1 MIRRL
6 MHSIREYKVQTIK
19 TPVLVVLEVIMEVLI
34 PLLMAQLI
42 DRGIDA
48 GEMTVVYKYGG
59 ALLAFALVSLTFGA
73 LAGKYA
79 AEASAGFAAN
89 LRRDIFKNVQS
100 FSFANIDKFSSSSII
115 TRLTTDITNVQ
126 NAFQMVIR
134 MAVRSPF
141 MLVFALVAAFSIDHK
156 LSMIFLALLP
166 IMGVGLFLVIKFA
179 FPIFMRVF
187 KKYDKMNQRVQENLH
202 GIRVVKSFVREKYES
217 ERFEEI
223 SKDIHDDFVKAERT
237 VAFNM
242 PLIQFCVF
250 ASMLLLS
257 WFGARAIVA
266 SGNNAALGL
275 STGELMS
282 LITYT
287 MQILMSLMMLSMV
300 MVMLTISKA
309 SAERIVEVLDEES
322 DLKNGDDPIME
333 VPDGSIEFKNVC
345 FSYSK
350 DAAKLCLDNIN
361 LKINSGET
369 IGIIGVTG
377 SAKST
382 LIQLIP
388 RLYDATC
395 GSVMVGG
402 IDVKEYD
409 LQSLRDQVAVVLQKN
424 ILFSGTI
431 RDNLRWGDRD
441 ATDEQ
446 LEHVCKLAQADK
458 FINAYPEGYDTWI
471 EQGGSNVSG
480 GQKQRLCIARAL
492 LKHPKILILDDSTS
506 AVDTATDSRIRE
518 ALRSEMPNTTK
529 LIIAQRIASVQDAD
543 RIIIMDDG
551 HISNFGTH
559 EELLKS
565 SSIYREVFESQQ
577 KGGLGA

>member
-6 MHSIREYKVQTIK
+6 MHSIRQYKVPAIK
-19 TPVLVVLEVIMEVLI
+19 APVLVVLEVIMEVLI

-48 GEMTVVYKYGG
+48 GEMTVIYKLGG
-59 ALLAFALVSLTFGA
+59 ALLAFALVSLIFGA

-89 LRRDIFKNVQS
+89 LRSDMFKNVQR
-100 FSFANIDKFSSSSII
+100 FSFANIDNFSSSSII

-141 MLVFALVAAFSIDHK
+141 MLVFALVASFSIDHK

-166 IMGVGLFLVIKFA
+166 IMGVGLLLVIKFA
-179 FPIFMRVF
+179 FPVFMRVF
-187 KKYDKMNQRVQENLH
+187 KTYDKLNQRVQENLH

-217 ERFEEI
+217 ERFEEV

-242 PLIQFCVF
+242 PLIQFCVY
-250 ASMLLLS
+250 ASILLLS
-257 WFGARAIVA
+257 WFGARAIIA
-266 SGNNAALGL
+266 SGNDAVLGL

-300 MVMLTISKA
+300 MVMLTISRA

-322 DLKNGDDPIME
+322 DLKNGDDPITE
-333 VPDGSIEFKNVC
+333 VPDGSIEFTNVC

-350 DAAKLCLDNIN
+350 DAAKLCLDDIN
-361 LKINSGET
+361 LRIKSGET

-388 RLYDATC
+388 RLYDPTC
-395 GSVMVGG
+395 GSVLVGG
-402 IDVKEYD
+402 IDVKKYD
-409 LQSLRDQVAVVLQKN
+409 LQALRNQVAVVLQKN

-431 RDNLRWGDRD
+431 RDNLRWGDKD

-446 LEHVCKLAQADK
+446 LEYVCSLAQADS
-458 FINAYPEGYDTWI
+458 FIKAYPDGFDTWI

-492 LKHPKILILDDSTS
+492 LKRPKILILDDSTS

-518 ALRSEMPNTTK
+518 ALRNEMPDTTK

-551 HISNFGTH
+551 HISNYGTH
-559 EELLKS
+559 EELLES
-565 SSIYREVFESQQ
+565 SLIYREVYESQQ

>member
-551 HISNFGTH
+551 HISNFGIH